1 PRPTG
6 LGVHGPLD
14 AAVGAH
20 GPGAGGAGR
29 RAPGRRR
36 RTVDALGRRAA
47 RAPRPQ
53 PRRHLAARRDR
64 HGPGRPGTGRGRAG
78 GRRAAGHADRARGD
92 LGAHR
97 SAWRDP
103 RRARRPVDRRG
114 ATCPAEVPHAGHP
127 RVTARRDRHPGGHT
141 TAADLRSAPVALG
154 PRRRWLDQGGSGVI
168 RRRLGT
174 LKARISGDRSP
185 AGDPPTPAPT
195 AARPAR
201 AAEAADPGPAESW
214 LLTDEPHRVRLRVE
228 GGRRLLPAEDLAAF
242 TPWHVEPRGLCS
254 GDECVPWPG
263 GSQDRDLSE
272 VDLDELSELT
282 GTPLASEPIGDGG
295 FAIAMGRAARR
306 WPLADRLDAPEVT
319 LPDLD
324 GRPRRLS
331 EWSGRKRVLLVF
343 ASWCGCRDDL
353 PAWQQV
359 IDGLGGTGDWAFVAI
374 AADESPEQVRPL
386 VGPFREPVLHDPD
399 RHFCEA

>member
-1 PRPTG
+1 M
-6 LGVHGPLD
+6 
-14 AAVGAH
+14 
-20 GPGAGGAGR
+20 
-29 RAPGRRR
+29 
-36 RTVDALGRRAA
+36 
-47 RAPRPQ
+47 
-53 PRRHLAARRDR
+53 
-64 HGPGRPGTGRGRAG
+64 
-78 GRRAAGHADRARGD
+78 
-92 LGAHR
+92 
-97 SAWRDP
+97 
-103 RRARRPVDRRG
+103 
-114 ATCPAEVPHAGHP
+114 
-127 RVTARRDRHPGGHT
+127 
-141 TAADLRSAPVALG
+141 
-154 PRRRWLDQGGSGVI
+154 I
-168 RRRLGT
+168 RRRLGA

-272 VDLDELSELT
+272 VDLDEFSELT

-399 RHFCEA
+399 RHFCEAYGVIHVPTVIWVDEHDRVVRPNDLVFADDRLREHTGLDSSVHHEALRRWLSGEEAVDEDEVRARQMAPTQEEQLARAEFRLAVWLLRRGEEEAARRHLDAAGRLSPEDFTIRRAGIQLTGGDPFGEEFAALAEDWMAHSGGRYYRPRPPVAG